1 MDESLIVAREI
12 PHGYTWTLAS
22 RLGDILGDAERFYGK
37 RNKDFTVLGIEFCES
52 GPRIWYPKSKDNI
65 VIQLS
70 LEALQSEKKAI
81 YQLAHEC
88 IHLLSPS
95 GKCNAI
101 VLEEG
106 LAVYHSWY
114 TVEKKFQTNGKEMT
128 GSMKYLEA
136 GLLVEKVLNL
146 VPDFFLKLRS
156 LRKNLWE
163 VTEADIHY
171 LCPELTKDEV
181 ITLAMRFD
189 SCHPSEETLPTSTG
203 ITPLS

>member
-1 MDESLIVAREI
+1 MDESLIVASEI

-22 RLGDILGDAERFYGK
+22 RLGDILTDAEKFYGK
-37 RNKDFTVLGIEFCES
+37 RNKDFTVLGIEFCET

-95 GKCNAI
+95 GKCNAN

-114 TVEKKFQTNGKEMT
+114 FVEKVFQANGKEMT
-128 GSMKYLEA
+128 GSAKYLEA
-136 GLLVEKVLNL
+136 GLLVEKILKL
-146 VPDFFLKLRS
+146 VPGFFLKLRS
-156 LRKNLWE
+156 FRENLWE

-171 LCPELTKDEV
+171 LCPELTRDEV
-181 ITLAMRFD
+181 ITLVMRFD
-189 SCHPSEETLPTSTG
+189 SFHPPERTQQASTG
-203 ITPLS
+203 ITSLS